1 MAQTRRL
8 LLYTLPL
15 ALFIVVT
22 LLLYSGIGKDPTL
35 LDSQMV
41 GKVLPSF
48 NKTRLLHPE
57 QHITNQDIQGPA
69 LINVWGTWCPAC
81 YHEHPFILKLAREDK
96 VVIYGLNYNDKRADS
111 IAYLEKMGNPYKA
124 VIFDE
129 NNRLMI
135 DMGVYGAPETF
146 VIDKNNRIVYRHVGV
161 VTEGAWQTKIKPAL
175 APTPAK
181 KSSKAVPPHPS
192 GEQP

>member
-22 LLLYSGIGKDPTL
+22 VLLYSGIGKDPTL

-41 GKVLPSF
+41 GKVIPAF
-48 NKTRLLHPE
+48 NKTRLLNANE
-57 QHITNQDIQGPA
+57 TITEKDIQGPA

-81 YHEHPFILKLAREDK
+81 YHEHPLILKLAREDK
-96 VVIYGLNYNDKRADS
+96 VKIYGLNYNDKREDS
-111 IAYLEKMGNPYKA
+111 IAYLKKMGNPYTA
-124 VIFDE
+124 VIFDD

-161 VTEGAWQTKIKPAL
+161 ITEGVWQTKIKPKLQLTKEPVTA
-175 APTPAK
+175 
-181 KSSKAVPPHPS
+181 
-192 GEQP
+192 GEQK

>member
-22 LLLYSGIGKDPTL
+22 VLLYSGIGKDPTL

-41 GKVLPSF
+41 GKPIPAF
-48 NKTRLLHPE
+48 HKTRLLHANE
-57 QHITNQDIQGPA
+57 TITEKDIQGPA

-81 YHEHPFILKLAREDK
+81 YHEHPLVLKLAREEK
-96 VVIYGLNYNDKRADS
+96 VKIYGLNYNDERKDAV
-111 IAYLEKMGNPYKA
+111 AYLKKMGNPYTA
-124 VIFDE
+124 VIFDD
-129 NNRLMI
+129 NKRLMI
-135 DMGVYGAPETF
+135 DLGVYGAPETF

-161 VTEGAWQTKIKPAL
+161 ITEGVWLSKIKPKLEPKIQADG
-175 APTPAK
+175 
-181 KSSKAVPPHPS
+181 S
-192 GEQP
+192 GEQI